1 MEVRIAWESG
11 IRPECGG
18 RGCGRC
24 CGVIGRR
31 EVSTSEICLQRASEL
46 LHLFI
51 KHIPRRLPHVLKMV
65 VEQRVQIGLDVVSLV
80 RAVVGATA
88 LDPFAED
95 LPVGRAWKGHA
106 AGDEGNWAY
115 A

>member
-1 MEVRIAWESG
+1 
-11 IRPECGG
+11 
-18 RGCGRC
+18 
-24 CGVIGRR
+24 
-31 EVSTSEICLQRASEL
+31 
-46 LHLFI
+46 
-51 KHIPRRLPHVLKMV
+51 MV